1 MFKHKST
8 SGSNCFVTFILPE
21 GALFVYQLF
30 AEQSIILNLKQKRNP
45 VYTEFLFY
53 YLNDFCPSLVRHFKK
68 GVISVKRKYSVIVI
82 GAGSVGM
89 AAGYNLGKRGVDTL
103 LIDAHNPPHQ
113 KGSHH
118 GKTRLIR
125 HASG

>member
-45 VYTEFLFY
+45 VSTEFLFR
-53 YLNDFCPSLVRHFKK
+53 YLTEFCPSLVYH
-68 GVISVKRKYSVIVI
+68 VKFMNALFWKLPILNCFGQFHVLSNRMLRQFLQNNRRQSIHILGYSKITYGI
-82 GAGSVGM
+82 F
-89 AAGYNLGKRGVDTL
+89 L
-103 LIDAHNPPHQ
+103 LYAS
-113 KGSHH
+113 KS
-118 GKTRLIR
+118 RL
-125 HASG
+125 S

>member
-45 VYTEFLFY
+45 VSTEFLFC
-53 YLNDFCPSLVRHFKK
+53 YLTEFCPSLIKK
-68 GVISVKRKYSVIVI
+68 PLYYTGALLILLYPATIPGCFSSFTNTNHIRCKTHIYTSRLSSVINRI
-82 GAGSVGM
+82 
-89 AAGYNLGKRGVDTL
+89 K
-103 LIDAHNPPHQ
+103 
-113 KGSHH
+113 
-118 GKTRLIR
+118 
-125 HASG
+125 

>member
-45 VYTEFLFY
+45 VSTEFLFC
-53 YLNDFCPSLVRHFKK
+53 YLTEFCPSLLLLSLYVDKLFNCISKSFTSFKRWNFA
-68 GVISVKRKYSVIVI
+68 SR
-82 GAGSVGM
+82 
-89 AAGYNLGKRGVDTL
+89 NLYFLTSLRITSFSSRTFTYFKVTKADNLYFFT
-103 LIDAHNPPHQ
+103 AF
-113 KGSHH
+113 
-118 GKTRLIR
+118 
-125 HASG
+125 